1 MSQVL
6 KQYYIYH
13 RKKTHKD
20 KSNSFFW
27 SILNVCLPVDK
38 VEVES
43 SALIIRGI
51 CVGKEMARL
60 FGCNVLAVVCLECH

>member
-1 MSQVL
+1 MKVIHS
-6 KQYYIYH
+6 Y
-13 RKKTHKD
+13 
-20 KSNSFFW
+20 W
-27 SILNVCLPVDK
+27 SILNACLPVDK